1 MRHEE
6 ITMDKPQYVVVD
18 LTSSSAEDLQ
28 DTLNQ
33 YYADDYSPMQIF
45 QETTND
51 TGCYKKYSYRI
62 VFKKA

>member
-1 MRHEE
+1 
-6 ITMDKPQYVVVD
+6 MDKLQYIVVD
-18 LTSSSAEDLQ
+18 LTSCAKDLQ

-33 YYADDYSPMQIF
+33 YYADEYLPMQIF

-62 VFKKA
+62 VFKKR

>member
-1 MRHEE
+1 MTIGKLHY
-6 ITMDKPQYVVVD
+6 IVVE
-18 LTSSSAEDLQ
+18 LTGSAKDLQ